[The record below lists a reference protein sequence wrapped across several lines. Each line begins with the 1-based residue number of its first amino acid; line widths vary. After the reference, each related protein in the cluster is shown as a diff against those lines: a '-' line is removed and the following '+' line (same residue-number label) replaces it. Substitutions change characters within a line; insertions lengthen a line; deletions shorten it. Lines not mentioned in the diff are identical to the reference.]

1 MSVFFLQL
9 WSGEQGVGFC
19 RKSKIVASLNRQLWL
34 VYFCP
39 PLQSISKALKK
50 RHKKNIFA
58 FKIYFWCCLKQFGGQ
73 EVGGGLWGFST
84 GLLLE
89 VYFGWDCRSQV
100 VFFVLFFFVIRC
112 CIFCSLWHLEQGQK
126 RFQVVSPQKD
136 RRHCWLRVSG
146 RMFGSRGGEFL
157 GGVEA
162 LWSPRFCF
170 MFVWRTIRVLQF
182 LMQWLDPLFHDGNLW
197 YEVLR
202 IILRKQEL

>member
-73 EVGGGLWGFST
+73 EVGGRLWGFST

-100 VFFVLFFFVIRC
+100 VLFLFFFGNQMLHIL
-112 CIFCSLWHLEQGQK
+112 FSLTLGAETK
-126 RFQVVSPQKD
+126 NISSRFS
-136 RRHCWLRVSG
+136 SG
-146 RMFGSRGGEFL
+146 GRTTLLAPSVREN
-157 GGVEA
+157 
-162 LWSPRFCF
+162 
-170 MFVWRTIRVLQF
+170 VWF
-182 LMQWLDPLFHDGNLW
+182 
-197 YEVLR
+197 
-202 IILRKQEL
+202 